1 MSKRG
6 TENQITKDDYAREDD
21 DENVQLGTFKKASQ
35 DELARRP
42 MKSLRRTKSSAS
54 SGEDS
59 SRKPSPFQAMGAFS
73 TTTFPPPST
82 APTSAPSPFAAMG
95 AFTASSFQPPSTAPT
110 STPSPFA
117 AMGTFSTPAFQPSS
131 TEPASKPNPFAS
143 VTFGAQTPSP
153 FSAPTPSQQPFTSEA
168 ALKTASASAAAT
180 QESDTPASFS
190 APVPVSTTA
199 APVAASGNVN
209 SFANFASS
217 APPPAAKTASAFTSP
232 FASTFAPASATAT
245 GNANPFASSFA
256 SNAAPAATTSPASL
270 FASPFASVT
279 KPASTTAT
287 NNAISFGNITSPAP
301 TNASAKANPFAS
313 SISPAPATTSGN
325 ANPFASTPTSAF
337 SKGSFTF
344 NVGSN
349 ASTIS
354 VPSAGNGAFSGE
366 GSQDKVD
373 HEGYERLIRGVNQS
387 FFKKIQKEL
396 EHNPTV
402 NLSLIFNQYI
412 DHRHKVRKA
421 CLGIDEPNK
430 SRGVTGSHQSEAG
443 PGIRMTSIAGI
454 PVESASAPKLSF
466 GLPRSETGEK
476 APAKS
481 AFPGFGLP
489 AAPATPTAST
499 SAAAPG
505 TPSASLGGTSPFSFG
520 SSSIKGA
527 VDPPK
532 NPTSTAWSFATPG
545 SQTSSSPFPSF
556 PSFASAPTASST
568 TATPV
573 TTTTTTTA
581 SISAPSTSTLFPA
594 ITSSSTPGDAPKPFL
609 FSPKP
614 FEFNPP
620 KPAEAASAPK
630 PFAFQI
636 PSGASSP
643 YSDAG
648 SSTANQA
655 DNEKMPDDTKAQLV
669 ETREGEEDEET
680 LFEVKAKLYA
690 WTGTEYADLGV
701 GPFRVNEHNETKKR
715 RMIMRT
721 GGTGILALNSWVIQG
736 MGPKREKNSVTVFAI
751 EGDKPKK
758 FIVRVKEESSAEELF
773 KVLEAAQTKS

>member
-59 SRKPSPFQAMGAFS
+59 SRKPSPFLAMGSFS
-73 TTTFPPPST
+73 TTTFPPS
-82 APTSAPSPFAAMG
+82 
-95 AFTASSFQPPSTAPT
+95 STAPT
-110 STPSPFA
+110 STPLPFAATGAFSASFQAPATAPAPTPSPFA
-117 AMGTFSTPAFQPSS
+117 PMGTFSTPAFQPSS
-131 TEPASKPNPFAS
+131 TEPTSKPNPFAS
-143 VTFGAQTPSP
+143 ITFGAQAPSLFP
-153 FSAPTPSQQPFTSEA
+153 APTPTHHAPEA
-168 ALKTASASAAAT
+168 PEQKTTFAPVAT
-180 QESDTPASFS
+180 QESDAPASFS
-190 APVPVSTTA
+190 APVPASTSAGPATI
-199 APVAASGNVN
+199 
-209 SFANFASS
+209 SFGGF
-217 APPPAAKTASAFTSP
+217 TASAPTTATKNAGAFASP
-232 FASTFAPASATAT
+232 LASTFAPASTTAAGSSSPFASPFASST
-245 GNANPFASSFA
+245 AAASTSPFASSFA
-256 SNAAPAATTSPASL
+256 SVN
-270 FASPFASVT
+270 
-279 KPASTTAT
+279 KPAPTTAIGNT
-287 NNAISFGNITSPAP
+287 STFGNVTSPAP
-301 TNASAKANPFAS
+301 APAPANASGSANPFAS
-313 SISPAPATTSGN
+313 SISTAPATASGN
-325 ANPFASTPTSAF
+325 ANPFAGASASAF

-354 VPSAGNGAFSGE
+354 VPTAGSGALSGD

-396 EHNPTV
+396 EHNPIV

-430 SRGVTGSHQSEAG
+430 ARGVTGRNQSDAG

-454 PVESASAPKLSF
+454 PVESASAPKMSF
-466 GLPRSETGEK
+466 GLPLSETGEK
-476 APAKS
+476 PPAK
-481 AFPGFGLP
+481 AVFPGFGLP
-489 AAPATPTAST
+489 SAAATT
-499 SAAAPG
+499 SAATPSASTPAVAPA

-532 NPTSTAWSFATPG
+532 NPTSTAWSFGTPG
-545 SQTSSSPFPSF
+545 SQTSSNLF
-556 PSFASAPTASST
+556 PSFAAAPTTVST
-568 TATPV
+568 TTAS
-573 TTTTTTTA
+573 TTTTTTA
-581 SISAPSTSTLFPA
+581 STSAPSTSTLFPA
-594 ITSSSTPGDAPKPFL
+594 ITPGSTSGDAPKPFL

-620 KPAEAASAPK
+620 KPTEAASAPK

-643 YSDAG
+643 FSDTG
-648 SSTANQA
+648 SSSANQA
-655 DNEKMPDDTKAQLV
+655 DNERMPDDTKAQLV

-680 LFEVKAKLYA
+680 VYEARAKLYA
-690 WTGTEYADLGV
+690 VVDGDYADLGV
-701 GPFRVNEHNETKKR
+701 GPFRVNENKETKKR

-721 GGTGILALNSWVIQG
+721 GGTGIIALNSWIIQG
-736 MGPKREKNSVTVFAI
+736 MGPKRDKNNVTVFAF

-758 FIVRVKEESSAEELF
+758 FLVRVKEEKTAEELF
-773 KVLEAAQTKS
+773 KELEAGQIKS

>member
-54 SGEDS
+54 SGEES
-59 SRKPSPFQAMGAFS
+59 SRKPSPFLAMGPFS
-73 TTTFPPPST
+73 TTTFP
-82 APTSAPSPFAAMG
+82 
-95 AFTASSFQPPSTAPT
+95 PPSTAPT

-117 AMGTFSTPAFQPSS
+117 AMGAFSAPSFQPPPTAPTSNAPSFAAMGTFSTPAFRPTS
-131 TEPASKPNPFAS
+131 TEPTSKPNPFANI
-143 VTFGAQTPSP
+143 TFGAQAPSLFP
-153 FSAPTPSQQPFTSEA
+153 ASTSSHQASEA
-168 ALKTASASAAAT
+168 PEQKTTFAPAAT
-180 QESDTPASFS
+180 KENDTPASSS
-190 APVPVSTTA
+190 APAPLSTTA
-199 APVAASGNVN
+199 TPAGNSFGSFTASAPTTTTGNASAFASPFAN
-209 SFANFASS
+209 SFAPAST
-217 APPPAAKTASAFTSP
+217 TATVNASP
-232 FASTFAPASATAT
+232 FASSFASSTAPATTTAAANTSLFASPFSNANKSAPTTAT
-245 GNANPFASSFA
+245 GSTSTFGNTTSPAPANASGNANPFASS
-256 SNAAPAATTSPASL
+256 T
-270 FASPFASVT
+270 
-279 KPASTTAT
+279 
-287 NNAISFGNITSPAP
+287 
-301 TNASAKANPFAS
+301 
-313 SISPAPATTSGN
+313 SISPATASGN
-325 ANPFASTPTSAF
+325 ANPFASASSSAF

-354 VPSAGNGAFSGE
+354 VPTTGSGALSGD

-421 CLGIDEPNK
+421 CLGVDEPNK
-430 SRGVTGSHQSEAG
+430 SRGVTGRNQSEAG

-454 PVESASAPKLSF
+454 PVESASAPKMSF
-466 GLPRSETGEK
+466 GLPIGEAK
-476 APAKS
+476 ENPPAKTS
-481 AFPGFGLP
+481 FPGFGLP
-489 AAPATPTAST
+489 ATSTASAATPTAST
-499 SAAAPG
+499 SAAAPS

-545 SQTSSSPFPSF
+545 SQTSSNLF
-556 PSFASAPTASST
+556 PSFAAGPTALSST
-568 TATPV
+568 TTSS
-573 TTTTTTTA
+573 TTTTMA
-581 SISAPSTSTLFPA
+581 STSATSTSTLFPA
-594 ITSSSTPGDAPKPFL
+594 IIPGSTSGDAPKPFL

-680 LFEVKAKLYA
+680 VFEVRAKLYVM
-690 WTGTEYADLGV
+690 TNGEYVDLGV
-701 GPFRVNEHNETKKR
+701 GPFRVNENKETKKR

-721 GGTGILALNSWVIQG
+721 GGTGIIALNSWVIQG
-736 MGPKREKNSVTVFAI
+736 MGPQREKNNVTVFAI
-751 EGDKPKK
+751 EGEKPRK
-758 FIVRVKEESSAEELF
+758 FLVRVKEEKSAEELF
-773 KVLEAAQTKS
+773 KELEVAQIKS

>member
-6 TENQITKDDYAREDD
+6 TENQITKDDYAQEDD
-21 DENVQLGTFKKASQ
+21 DENIQLGTFKKASQ

-54 SGEDS
+54 SGEDN
-59 SRKPSPFQAMGAFS
+59 SRKPSPFLAMGPFS
-73 TTTFPPPST
+73 TTTFP
-82 APTSAPSPFAAMG
+82 
-95 AFTASSFQPPSTAPT
+95 PPSTAPT

-117 AMGTFSTPAFQPSS
+117 AMGAFSASSFQAPSTAPTSTPSPFASVSALSTPAFQPSS
-131 TEPASKPNPFAS
+131 TEPTSKPNPFANI
-143 VTFGAQTPSP
+143 TFGAPAPSLFPPSTPSHQ
-153 FSAPTPSQQPFTSEA
+153 ASEA
-168 ALKTASASAAAT
+168 SEPKTTFAPASS
-180 QESDTPASFS
+180 QESDTPTSFS
-190 APVPVSTTA
+190 VSAPAPTTA
-199 APVAASGNVN
+199 APATN
-209 SFANFASS
+209 SFSSFTAS
-217 APPPAAKTASAFTSP
+217 APTTAATNTGAFTSP
-232 FASTFAPASATAT
+232 FASSFAPASTTA
-245 GNANPFASSFA
+245 AEKPSPFASSFA
-256 SNAAPAATTSPASL
+256 SSTAPAATTATATTSL
-270 FASPFASVT
+270 FAS
-279 KPASTTAT
+279 
-287 NNAISFGNITSPAP
+287 SF
-301 TNASAKANPFAS
+301 ASAKKPAPMAAAGSANTFRNVSSQPPTNVSGSANPFAS
-313 SISPAPATTSGN
+313 TISPAPATSSGS
-325 ANPFASTPTSAF
+325 ANPFAGGSASAF

-344 NVGSN
+344 SVGSN
-349 ASTIS
+349 AGTIS
-354 VPSAGNGAFSGE
+354 VPTAGGVALSRD

-430 SRGVTGSHQSEAG
+430 SRGVTGRNQSEAG

-466 GLPRSETGEK
+466 GLPLSDSKEK
-476 APAKS
+476 PPTKP

-489 AAPATPTAST
+489 AAVTSSAASPTAST
-499 SAAAPG
+499 SVAAPA

-532 NPTSTAWSFATPG
+532 NPTSGAWSFATPG
-545 SQTSSSPFPSF
+545 SQASSSLF
-556 PSFASAPTASST
+556 PSFAPAPTALSTAATSST
-568 TATPV
+568 AI
-573 TTTTTTTA
+573 TTTTA
-581 SISAPSTSTLFPA
+581 TAPVSAPSTSTLFPA
-594 ITSSSTPGDAPKPFL
+594 TTPGSTSGDAPKPFL

-643 YSDAG
+643 FSDTG
-648 SSTANQA
+648 SSSANQA
-655 DNEKMPDDTKAQLV
+655 DNERMPDDTKAQLV

-680 LFEVKAKLYA
+680 VFEVRAKLYA
-690 WTGTEYADLGV
+690 AVGGDYTDLGV
-701 GPFRVNEHNETKKR
+701 GPFRVNENKETKKR

-721 GGTGILALNSWVIQG
+721 GGTGIIALNSWVIQG
-736 MGPKREKNSVTVFAI
+736 MGPKRDKNNVTVFAI

-758 FIVRVKEESSAEELF
+758 FLVRVKEEKSAEELF
-773 KVLEAAQTKS
+773 KELEAGQIKS

>member
-6 TENQITKDDYAREDD
+6 TENQITKDDHAGDDD

-59 SRKPSPFQAMGAFS
+59 SRKPSPFLAMGPFS
-73 TTTFPPPST
+73 TTAFP
-82 APTSAPSPFAAMG
+82 
-95 AFTASSFQPPSTAPT
+95 PPSTAPT

-117 AMGTFSTPAFQPSS
+117 AMGAFSASSFQAPSTAPTSTPSPFASMGSFSTPAFKPST
-131 TEPASKPNPFAS
+131 TEATSKPNPFANI
-143 VTFGAQTPSP
+143 TFGAPAPSIFSAPASSEQAPKATEQKSGFTQGASQESDAPSSSNAPAAPATNSFSSFTASAPSTAAKNTSIFASP
-153 FSAPTPSQQPFTSEA
+153 FS
-168 ALKTASASAAAT
+168 
-180 QESDTPASFS
+180 
-190 APVPVSTTA
+190 
-199 APVAASGNVN
+199 N
-209 SFANFASS
+209 NFAS
-217 APPPAAKTASAFTSP
+217 TAS
-232 FASTFAPASATAT
+232 TA
-245 GNANPFASSFA
+245 GANANPFASPFA
-256 SNAAPAATTSPASL
+256 SNSTTSNSATPAATTA
-270 FASPFASVT
+270 T
-279 KPASTTAT
+279 ASTGLFTS
-287 NNAISFGNITSPAP
+287 SFRSANTPAP
-301 TNASAKANPFAS
+301 TTAAINASSIGSITTSAPANASGGANPFAS
-313 SISPAPATTSGN
+313 SNSLATATSTASGN
-325 ANPFASTPTSAF
+325 ANPFSGASTSAF

-349 ASTIS
+349 ANTIS
-354 VPSAGNGAFSGE
+354 VPSAGSGAMSGD

-373 HEGYERLIRGVNQS
+373 HEAYERLIRGVNQS

-412 DHRHKVRKA
+412 DHRHKVRKT

-430 SRGVTGSHQSEAG
+430 SRGVTGRNQSEAG

-466 GLPRSETGEK
+466 GLPLKETGEK
-476 APAKS
+476 PPAKPT
-481 AFPGFGLP
+481 FPGFGLP
-489 AAPATPTAST
+489 AAATTSAASPSAST
-499 SAAAPG
+499 SVAVVPG
-505 TPSASLGGTSPFSFG
+505 TPSTSLGGTSPFSFG

-532 NPTSTAWSFATPG
+532 NPTSTAWGFATPG
-545 SQTSSSPFPSF
+545 SQTSTNLFPTF
-556 PSFASAPTASST
+556 GAASTA
-568 TATPV
+568 
-573 TTTTTTTA
+573 TTTTA
-581 SISAPSTSTLFPA
+581 TSTTTMTATASTSAPSASTLFPTV
-594 ITSSSTPGDAPKPFL
+594 IPGSTTGDAPKPFL

-620 KPAEAASAPK
+620 KPTEAAAAPK

-643 YSDAG
+643 FSDAG
-648 SSTANQA
+648 SSSANQA

-680 LFEVKAKLYA
+680 VFEVRAKLYA
-690 WTGTEYADLGV
+690 MIGGEYTDLGI
-701 GPFRVNEHNETKKR
+701 GPFRVNENKETKKR

-721 GGTGILALNSWVIQG
+721 GGTGIIALNSWVIPG
-736 MGPKREKNSVTVFAI
+736 MGPKLDKNNVTVFAI

-758 FIVRVKEESSAEELF
+758 FLVRVKEVKAAEELF
-773 KVLEAAQTKS
+773 KELEAGQIKL